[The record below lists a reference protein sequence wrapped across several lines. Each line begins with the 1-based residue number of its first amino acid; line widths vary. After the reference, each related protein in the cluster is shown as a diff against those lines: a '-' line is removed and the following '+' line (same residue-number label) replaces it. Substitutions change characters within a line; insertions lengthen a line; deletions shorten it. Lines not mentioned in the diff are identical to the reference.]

1 MKSRA
6 EDTQACPRPRRLRP
20 SCRGIA
26 LTRPGAARQKTRMPL
41 HMVKLCVGADSVE
54 DLQSWVAER
63 LAAAARTGQ
72 PAEQFHQTRMVPKR
86 MEEIID
92 GGSLYWVIKG
102 NVQVRQRLLDIR
114 VFTDGEGIQR
124 CRLVLDKTLAPTE
137 WQPKRAFQGWR
148 YYDPKDVPPDLK
160 AGGRQDMPPAL
171 RAELAS
177 LGLM

>member
-1 MKSRA
+1 M
-6 EDTQACPRPRRLRP
+6 T
-20 SCRGIA
+20 
-26 LTRPGAARQKTRMPL
+26 L
-41 HMVKLCVGADSVE
+41 HLIKLCVGCDAIE
-54 DLQSWVAER
+54 DLAEWIEHR
-63 LAAAARTGQ
+63 RKEARRAGRK
-72 PAEQFHQTRMVPKR
+72 PEHAHVTRMVPKR
-86 MEEIID
+86 RDELLD

-124 CRLVLDKTLAPTE
+124 CRLVLDETLAPTE